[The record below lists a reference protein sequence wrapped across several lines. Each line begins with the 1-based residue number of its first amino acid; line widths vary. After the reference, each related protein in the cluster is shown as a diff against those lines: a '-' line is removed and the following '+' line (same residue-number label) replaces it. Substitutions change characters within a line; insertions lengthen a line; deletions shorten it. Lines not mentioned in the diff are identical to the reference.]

1 VDLFSV
7 LKTVTFFSLKKI
19 KLISKTIKV
28 TIIVAIRLVKLKINI
43 VFRKKFQEIVSLNIE
58 PTKTN
63 KQVMAMI
70 QLNEC

>member
-1 VDLFSV
+1 VGLFSV
-7 LKTVTFFSLKKI
+7 LKTVTFFSL
-19 KLISKTIKV
+19 KTIKV

-43 VFRKKFQEIVSLNIE
+43 VVRKKFQEIVSLNIE

-63 KQVMAMI
+63 IQVMAMI